1 MGYELDRLMAN
12 YGVGLPT
19 LTPYTGDPANTEDQQ
34 QYDSYK
40 QEYLRRV
47 AALRVYNM
55 LYGGAQS
62 LSPLQLP
69 TYASPTPTP
78 TAVDSAASVSGPTAA
93 SPLYSPGE
101 SFSGFGGGES
111 GFGGGESGLGG
122 FSSVG
127 VTGAEAASADSGIG
141 GGPGVGGIGEGAA
154 VGVDGPGPSGGVGP
168 GSSGG
173 PDGTGGGAGGAGTGS
188 GDSGSAGDSSS
199 GSADGSARAR
209 GGRVR
214 RFALGGLNEADQRED
229 FAGLAERYGAQ
240 LPQEPAPTAAA
251 APAAQQTAG
260 LDSMLAKYLQPA
272 AGGMNYGQELAAA
285 RKTARTET
293 DAFQKLLKQAIAQP
307 DQPPSKSEL
316 YFRLAA
322 AFADPGKTG
331 SFGEGL
337 GRAAGAVAEQKKAE
351 REAAKASAAQKLQLG
366 LTAQQAKMQA
376 AKEDVGT
383 LRTLAAEDEK
393 SKRAVT
399 SELLKEWVKKNDP
412 VSTAGKQAQDEGL
425 QPGTPEFQRRVK
437 EISELSIEKQ
447 VAAINA
453 TVAQIGVAAAQ
464 LTLAQKKDVRA
475 EEASKKLTPAE
486 VKLKTETEDTLAA
499 ADSAIGMLERA
510 YALNP
515 NTFDASLPDQAQR
528 KVLEAAGSKDK
539 KLLNTRELENLLGE
553 QALAKLKATF
563 GGAPT
568 EGERQALLDLQ
579 GLGAKS
585 IQERA
590 QVMKNI
596 FRVLRDNRARQR
608 KRLND
613 INAGLYRD
621 VSGQQPSPLE

>member
-1 MGYELDRLMAN
+1 MGQKDNGEVLSALR
-12 YGVGLPT
+12 VFR
-19 LTPYTGDPANTEDQQ
+19 
-34 QYDSYK
+34 DSYMRSNK
-40 QEYLRRV
+40 EKSKDVEWYYDNAPRIV
-47 AALRVYNM
+47 AALDRAPNADK
-55 LYGGAQS
+55 LYKKMYDDYIHPAYEAIKDGDLESAYRIYKGG
-62 LSPLQLP
+62 
-69 TYASPTPTP
+69 
-78 TAVDSAASVSGPTAA
+78 VDFAKKA
-93 SPLYSPGE
+93 
-101 SFSGFGGGES
+101 
-111 GFGGGESGLGG
+111 
-122 FSSVG
+122 
-127 VTGAEAASADSGIG
+127 SGIEKDELT
-141 GGPGVGGIGEGAA
+141 PRYGVRGYAQ
-154 VGVDGPGPSGGVGP
+154 GGVVNQP
-168 GSSGG
+168 
-173 PDGTGGGAGGAGTGS
+173 
-188 GDSGSAGDSSS
+188 
-199 GSADGSARAR
+199 R
-209 GGRVR
+209 GRG
-214 RFALGGLNEADQRED
+214 FFSGGLNEADQRED

-240 LPQEPAPTAAA
+240 LPQEPASAASA
-251 APAAQQTAG
+251 APAAQPISLEA
-260 LDSMLAKYLQPA
+260 MLAKYTQPA
-272 AGGMNYGQELAAA
+272 AGSMNYGQELAAA
-285 RKTARTET
+285 RKTAQAETE
-293 DAFQKLLKQAIAQP
+293 AFQRLLQQAIAQP
-307 DQPPSKSEL
+307 EQPPSKSEL

-337 GRAAGAVAEQKKAE
+337 GKAAGAMAEQKKAE
-351 REAAKASAAQKLQLG
+351 REAGRTSAAQKLQLG

-376 AKEDVGT
+376 AKDDVGT

-393 SKRAVT
+393 SRRAVT

-425 QPGTPEFQRRVK
+425 QPGTPAFQARVK
-437 EISELSIEKQ
+437 EISELNIERQ
-447 VAAINA
+447 MAAINA
-453 TVAQIGVAAAQ
+453 TVAQMGVTAAQ
-464 LTLAQKKDVRA
+464 LALAQKKDVRA

-486 VKLKTETEDTLAA
+486 VKLKTETEDVLAA

-515 NTFDASLPDQAQR
+515 NTFDASLPDVAQR

-585 IQERA
+585 IQERG

-613 INAGLYRD
+613 INAGLYRE